1 MKGELSVNEHDNE
14 VIEGMQTIVLTRRES
29 IWLFEL
35 MENPPPRNEA
45 FLRAQARHH
54 ELLGGQE
61 NENPHSTE
69 SL

>member
-1 MKGELSVNEHDNE
+1 VNEHDSE
-14 VIEGMQTIVLTRRES
+14 EIEGMQTIVLTRRES
-29 IWLFEL
+29 MRMFEL

-54 ELLGGQE
+54 EFIVGQD
-61 NENPHSTE
+61 NEKPHSTE